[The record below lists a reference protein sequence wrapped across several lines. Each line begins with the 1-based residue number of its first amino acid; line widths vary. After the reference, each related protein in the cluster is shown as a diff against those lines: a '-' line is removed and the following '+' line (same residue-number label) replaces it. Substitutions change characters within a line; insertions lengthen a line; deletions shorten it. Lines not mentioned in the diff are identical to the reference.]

1 MRIWGAALGL
11 GLAASCIA
19 PARAQIPSINP
30 GVIQNDVDRQ
40 RRQLEQQSAPP
51 KLNGPAVIGGEREK
65 SQLLKPGGPK
75 FRLHKVEFDASKF
88 ITPAELD
95 EIAKKYVGKNV
106 DIASLLQLV
115 ADINALYTERGIVT
129 GIATLPEQDAKGGI
143 VRIKLTEGRLQKT
156 TIEGNKQTRPDYIL
170 QRVKEPEGEVLDVP
184 KLNRDV
190 IWFNRT
196 NDVQIKA
203 LLQPGTSFGLT
214 DLQFAVIEPPVDT
227 LQLFTDNQGA
237 ENTGRWE
244 GGAFYKRHGL
254 FGVDDRLTFY
264 GVRSDGNLNGNVA
277 YSIPVNPWGG
287 RAGVSYT
294 EGKIKIIQGPFV
306 ALDVTGRSSQAAVN
320 FSQPVWVTQ
329 NWLVLLNA
337 AETEGKTVS
346 RFATV
351 AVTQDHYDK
360 ATAGLSVTN
369 SGNTYSITVSP
380 AVNYIAWQDHVLG
393 NNRAFNTYTGS
404 MFATSAAGACKF
416 QHQRAGELAV
426 HTGKAAAGRP
436 DLLDRWSHHRARLS
450 LQLGVRR
457 QRLLFQRRAALQ
469 LVAMAP
475 GFRHLHLHRLGGGV
489 LDVSGNHR
497 TGLGRRRLLLDL
509 RLVHDVRGELRDA
522 AEDGRLDPA
531 PLRGLWPR
539 HFPAVVDVPE
549 AGKPRAGCG
558 RGRQEQV
565 VGRMGYA
572 LNAAV

>member
-1 MRIWGAALGL
+1 MRIWGAALGV
-11 GLAASCIA
+11 GLAACCIA
-19 PARAQIPSINP
+19 PSRAQVPSINP

-40 RRQLEQQSAPP
+40 RRQLERQSAPP
-51 KLNGPAVIGGEREK
+51 KLTGPAVIGGEREK

-75 FRLHKVEFDASKF
+75 FRLRKVEFDASKF
-88 ITPAELD
+88 ITPAKLD

-106 DIASLLQLV
+106 DIAALLQLV
-115 ADINALYTERGIVT
+115 ADINAIYTERGIVT
-129 GIATLPEQDAKGGI
+129 GIATLPDQDAKGG
-143 VRIKLTEGRLQKT
+143 VVKIKLTEGRLQKT
-156 TIEGNKQTRPDYIL
+156 TIEGNKQTRTDYIL

-264 GVRSDGNLNGNVA
+264 GVRADGNLNGNAA

-287 RAGVSYT
+287 RVGVSYT

-329 NWLVLLNA
+329 NWLILLNA

-351 AVTQDHYDK
+351 SVTDDHYDK

-380 AVNYIAWQDHVLG
+380 AVNYITWHDYVLG

-404 MFATSAAGACKF
+404 LIATSAAGPQNFSANVLASWQYTQEKLLPGDQIF
-416 QHQRAGELAV
+416 SIGGPTTVRGYPSNSASGDSGYYFNAELHYNWSSWLKGFDTYIFTDWGAVYSTFPGVTELASV
-426 HTGKAAAGRP
+426 GVGFSWTYASFMTFEANYATPLKMAVSTQNHYEAYGRVIFRPLLMFQKQESPAPVAAAAGKSR
-436 DLLDRWSHHRARLS
+436 S
-450 LQLGVRR
+450 
-457 QRLLFQRRAALQ
+457 
-469 LVAMAP
+469 
-475 GFRHLHLHRLGGGV
+475 
-489 LDVSGNHR
+489 
-497 TGLGRRRLLLDL
+497 
-509 RLVHDVRGELRDA
+509 
-522 AEDGRLDPA
+522 
-531 PLRGLWPR
+531 
-539 HFPAVVDVPE
+539 
-549 AGKPRAGCG
+549 
-558 RGRQEQV
+558 
-565 VGRMGYA
+565 
-572 LNAAV
+572 

>member
-1 MRIWGAALGL
+1 MRIWGAALGV

-19 PARAQIPSINP
+19 SARAQIPSINP

-75 FRLHKVEFDASKF
+75 FRLRKVEFDGSKF

-95 EIAKKYVGKNV
+95 EIAKKYVGKSV

-115 ADINALYTERGIVT
+115 ADINAIYTERGIVT

-143 VRIKLTEGRLQKT
+143 VRVKLTEGRLQKT
-156 TIEGNKQTRPDYIL
+156 TIEGNKQTRTEYIL

-404 MFATSAAGACKF
+404 LIATSAAGPANFSTNVLASWQYTQEKLLPGDQIFSIGGPTTVRGYPSNSASGDSGYYFNAELHYNWSQWLRGFDTYIFTDWGAVYSTFPGITELGSVGVGFSWTYASFMTFEANYATPLKMAVSTQNHYEAYGRVIFRPLLMF
-416 QHQRAGELAV
+416 QKQETPAPVAAV
-426 HTGKAAAGRP
+426 AGRS
-436 DLLDRWSHHRARLS
+436 RS
-450 LQLGVRR
+450 
-457 QRLLFQRRAALQ
+457 
-469 LVAMAP
+469 
-475 GFRHLHLHRLGGGV
+475 
-489 LDVSGNHR
+489 
-497 TGLGRRRLLLDL
+497 
-509 RLVHDVRGELRDA
+509 
-522 AEDGRLDPA
+522 
-531 PLRGLWPR
+531 
-539 HFPAVVDVPE
+539 
-549 AGKPRAGCG
+549 
-558 RGRQEQV
+558 
-565 VGRMGYA
+565 
-572 LNAAV
+572 

>member
-1 MRIWGAALGL
+1 MRIWGAALGV
-11 GLAASCIA
+11 GLVACCIA
-19 PARAQIPSINP
+19 SVCAQSINP
-30 GVIQNDVDRQ
+30 GVIQNDIDRQ
-40 RRQLEQQSAPP
+40 RRQFEQQSAPP
-51 KLNGPAVIGGEREK
+51 KLSGPAVIGGEREK

-75 FRLHKVEFDASKF
+75 FRLRKVEFDQSKF

-106 DIASLLQLV
+106 DIAALLQLV
-115 ADINALYTERGIVT
+115 ADINAIYTARGIVT
-129 GIATLPEQDAKGGI
+129 GIATLPDQDAKGGV

-156 TIEGNKQTRPDYIL
+156 TIEGNKQTRTDYIL

-214 DLQFAVIEPPVDT
+214 DLQFAVIEPPIDT
-227 LQLFTDNQGA
+227 LQLFTDNQGV

-264 GVRSDGNLNGNVA
+264 GVRSDGNLNGNAA

-287 RAGVSYT
+287 RVGVSYT

-306 ALDVTGRSSQAAVN
+306 ALDVTGRSSQAAIN
-320 FSQPVWVTQ
+320 FSQPIWVTQ

-351 AVTQDHYDK
+351 SVTDDHYDK
-360 ATAGLSVTN
+360 ATAGVSVTN

-380 AVNYIAWQDHVLG
+380 AVNYIEWQDHVLG
-393 NNRAFNTYTGS
+393 NNRTFNTYTGS
-404 MFATSAAGACKF
+404 LIATSAAGPANFSANVLASWQYTQEKLLPGDQIFTIGGPTTVRGYPSNSASGDSGYYFNAELHYNWSSWLRGFDTYIFTDWGAVYSTFPGVTELGSVGVGFSWTYASFMTFEANYATPLKMAVSTQNHYEAYGRVIFRPLLMF
-416 QHQRAGELAV
+416 QKPESPAPVAAV
-426 HTGKAAAGRP
+426 AGR
-436 DLLDRWSHHRARLS
+436 SKS
-450 LQLGVRR
+450 
-457 QRLLFQRRAALQ
+457 
-469 LVAMAP
+469 
-475 GFRHLHLHRLGGGV
+475 
-489 LDVSGNHR
+489 
-497 TGLGRRRLLLDL
+497 
-509 RLVHDVRGELRDA
+509 
-522 AEDGRLDPA
+522 
-531 PLRGLWPR
+531 
-539 HFPAVVDVPE
+539 
-549 AGKPRAGCG
+549 
-558 RGRQEQV
+558 
-565 VGRMGYA
+565 
-572 LNAAV
+572 

>member
-1 MRIWGAALGL
+1 MRIRGAALAV

-19 PARAQIPSINP
+19 SARAQSINP

-40 RRQLEQQSAPP
+40 RRQIEQQSAPP
-51 KLNGPAVIGGEREK
+51 KLTGPAVIGGEREK

-75 FRLHKVEFDASKF
+75 FRLRKVTFDESKF

-95 EIAKKYVGKNV
+95 EIAKKYVGKDV

-115 ADINALYTERGIVT
+115 ADINAVYAARGIVT

-143 VRIKLTEGRLQKT
+143 VRVKLTEGRLQKT
-156 TIEGNKQTRPDYIL
+156 TVEGNKQTRADYIL
-170 QRVKEPEGEVLDVP
+170 DRVKEPEGEVLDVP

-329 NWLVLLNA
+329 DWLVLLNA
-337 AETEGKTVS
+337 ALTEGKTVS

-351 AVTQDHYDK
+351 AVTDDHYDK
-360 ATAGLSVTN
+360 TTAGVSVTK

-380 AVNYIAWQDHVLG
+380 AVNYIAWHDYVLG

-404 MFATSAAGACKF
+404 LIATSAAGPQNFSANVLASWQYTQEKLLPGDQIFSIGGPTTVRGYPSNAASGDSGYYFNAELHYNWSQWLRGFDTYIFTDWGAVYSTFPGVTEMASVGVGFSWTYASFMTFEANYATPLKMAVSTQNHYEAYGRVIFRPLLMF
-416 QHQRAGELAV
+416 QKPEPPVAAV
-426 HTGKAAAGRP
+426 AGR
-436 DLLDRWSHHRARLS
+436 SKS
-450 LQLGVRR
+450 
-457 QRLLFQRRAALQ
+457 
-469 LVAMAP
+469 
-475 GFRHLHLHRLGGGV
+475 
-489 LDVSGNHR
+489 
-497 TGLGRRRLLLDL
+497 
-509 RLVHDVRGELRDA
+509 
-522 AEDGRLDPA
+522 
-531 PLRGLWPR
+531 
-539 HFPAVVDVPE
+539 
-549 AGKPRAGCG
+549 
-558 RGRQEQV
+558 
-565 VGRMGYA
+565 
-572 LNAAV
+572 

>member
-1 MRIWGAALGL
+1 MRIWGAALGV
-11 GLAASCIA
+11 GLAACCMAS
-19 PARAQIPSINP
+19 ARAQSINP
-30 GVIQNDVDRQ
+30 GVIQNDIDRQ

-51 KLNGPAVIGGEREK
+51 KLTGPAVIGGEREK

-75 FRLHKVEFDASKF
+75 FRLRKVEFDSSKF

-106 DIASLLQLV
+106 DIAALLQLV
-115 ADINALYTERGIVT
+115 ADINAIYTERGIVT
-129 GIATLPEQDAKGGI
+129 GIATLPDQDAKGGV

-156 TIEGNKQTRPDYIL
+156 TIEGNKQTRADYIL
-170 QRVKEPEGEVLDVP
+170 QRVREPEGEVLDVP

-214 DLQFAVIEPPVDT
+214 DLQFAVIEPPIDT
-227 LQLFTDNQGA
+227 LQLFTDNQGV

-329 NWLVLLNA
+329 DWLVLLNA
-337 AETEGKTVS
+337 ALTEGKTVS

-351 AVTQDHYDK
+351 AVTDDHYDK
-360 ATAGLSVTN
+360 TTAGVSVTK

-380 AVNYIAWQDHVLG
+380 AVNYIAWHDYVLG

-404 MFATSAAGACKF
+404 LLATSAAGPANFSANVLASWQYTQEKLLPGDQIF
-416 QHQRAGELAV
+416 SIGGPTTVRGYPSNSASGDSGYYFNAELHYNWSQWLKGFDTYIFTDWGGVYSTFPGVTELASV
-426 HTGKAAAGRP
+426 GVGFSWTYASFMTFEANYATPLKMAVSTQNHYEAYGRVIFRPLLMFEKPQSPAPVAAVAGRS
-436 DLLDRWSHHRARLS
+436 RS
-450 LQLGVRR
+450 
-457 QRLLFQRRAALQ
+457 
-469 LVAMAP
+469 
-475 GFRHLHLHRLGGGV
+475 
-489 LDVSGNHR
+489 
-497 TGLGRRRLLLDL
+497 
-509 RLVHDVRGELRDA
+509 
-522 AEDGRLDPA
+522 
-531 PLRGLWPR
+531 
-539 HFPAVVDVPE
+539 
-549 AGKPRAGCG
+549 
-558 RGRQEQV
+558 
-565 VGRMGYA
+565 
-572 LNAAV
+572 

>member
-1 MRIWGAALGL
+1 MRIWGAALGV
-11 GLAASCIA
+11 GLAACCMAS
-19 PARAQIPSINP
+19 ARAQSINP
-30 GVIQNDVDRQ
+30 GVIQNDIDRQ

-51 KLNGPAVIGGEREK
+51 KLTGPAVIGGEREK

-75 FRLHKVEFDASKF
+75 FRLRKVEFDSSKF

-106 DIASLLQLV
+106 DIAALLQLV
-115 ADINALYTERGIVT
+115 ADINAIYTERGIVT
-129 GIATLPEQDAKGGI
+129 GIATLPDQDAKDGV

-156 TIEGNKQTRPDYIL
+156 TIEGNKQTRTDYIL
-170 QRVKEPEGEVLDVP
+170 QRVREPEGEVLDVP

-214 DLQFAVIEPPVDT
+214 DLQFAVIEPPIDT
-227 LQLFTDNQGA
+227 LQLFTDNQGV

-329 NWLVLLNA
+329 DWLVLLNA
-337 AETEGKTVS
+337 ALTEGKTVS

-351 AVTQDHYDK
+351 AVTDDHYDK
-360 ATAGLSVTN
+360 TTAGVSVTK

-380 AVNYIAWQDHVLG
+380 AVNYIAWHDYVLG

-404 MFATSAAGACKF
+404 LLATSAAGPANFSANVLASWQYTQEKLLPGDQIF
-416 QHQRAGELAV
+416 SIGGPTTVRGYPSNSASGDSGYYFNAELHYNWSQWLKGFDTYIFTDWGGVYSTFPGVTELASV
-426 HTGKAAAGRP
+426 GIGFSWTYASFMTFEANYATPLKMAVSTQNHYEAYGRVIFRPLLMFEKPQSPAPVAAVAGRS
-436 DLLDRWSHHRARLS
+436 RS
-450 LQLGVRR
+450 
-457 QRLLFQRRAALQ
+457 
-469 LVAMAP
+469 
-475 GFRHLHLHRLGGGV
+475 
-489 LDVSGNHR
+489 
-497 TGLGRRRLLLDL
+497 
-509 RLVHDVRGELRDA
+509 
-522 AEDGRLDPA
+522 
-531 PLRGLWPR
+531 
-539 HFPAVVDVPE
+539 
-549 AGKPRAGCG
+549 
-558 RGRQEQV
+558 
-565 VGRMGYA
+565 
-572 LNAAV
+572 

>member
-1 MRIWGAALGL
+1 MRIWGAALGV
-11 GLAASCIA
+11 GLAASWIA

-75 FRLHKVEFDASKF
+75 FRLRKVEFDASKF

-143 VRIKLTEGRLQKT
+143 VRVKLTEGRLQKT
-156 TIEGNKQTRPDYIL
+156 TIEGNKQTRTEYIL

-404 MFATSAAGACKF
+404 LIATSAAGPANFSTNVLASWQYTQEKLLPGDQIFSIGGPTTVRGYPSNSASGDSGYYFNAELHYNWSQWLRGFDTYIFTDWGAVYSTFPGITELGSVGVGFSWTYASFMTFEANYATPLKMAVSTQNHYEAYGRVIFRPLLMF
-416 QHQRAGELAV
+416 QKQETPAPVAAV
-426 HTGKAAAGRP
+426 AGRS
-436 DLLDRWSHHRARLS
+436 RS
-450 LQLGVRR
+450 
-457 QRLLFQRRAALQ
+457 
-469 LVAMAP
+469 
-475 GFRHLHLHRLGGGV
+475 
-489 LDVSGNHR
+489 
-497 TGLGRRRLLLDL
+497 
-509 RLVHDVRGELRDA
+509 
-522 AEDGRLDPA
+522 
-531 PLRGLWPR
+531 
-539 HFPAVVDVPE
+539 
-549 AGKPRAGCG
+549 
-558 RGRQEQV
+558 
-565 VGRMGYA
+565 
-572 LNAAV
+572 

>member
-1 MRIWGAALGL
+1 MRILGAALGL

-129 GIATLPEQDAKGGI
+129 GIATLPEQDANGGI

-264 GVRSDGNLNGNVA
+264 GVRSEGNLNGNVA

-404 MFATSAAGACKF
+404 MFATSAAGPANFSTNVLASWQYTQEKLLPGDQIFSIGGPTTVRGYPSNSASGDSGYYFNAELHYNWSQWLRGFDTYIFTDWGAVYSTFPGITELGSVGVGFSWTYASFMTFEANYATPLKMAVSTQHHYEAYGRVVLRPLLMF
-416 QHQRAGELAV
+416 QKQESPAPVAAV
-426 HTGKAAAGRP
+426 AGR
-436 DLLDRWSHHRARLS
+436 SKS
-450 LQLGVRR
+450 
-457 QRLLFQRRAALQ
+457 
-469 LVAMAP
+469 
-475 GFRHLHLHRLGGGV
+475 
-489 LDVSGNHR
+489 
-497 TGLGRRRLLLDL
+497 
-509 RLVHDVRGELRDA
+509 
-522 AEDGRLDPA
+522 
-531 PLRGLWPR
+531 
-539 HFPAVVDVPE
+539 
-549 AGKPRAGCG
+549 
-558 RGRQEQV
+558 
-565 VGRMGYA
+565 
-572 LNAAV
+572 

>member
-1 MRIWGAALGL
+1 MRVLRAALVI
-11 GLAASCIA
+11 GLAGSCIA
-19 PARAQIPSINP
+19 SARAQSINP

-51 KLNGPAVIGGEREK
+51 KLTGPAVIGGEREK
-65 SQLLKPGGPK
+65 PQLLKPGGPK
-75 FRLHKVEFDASKF
+75 FRLRKVTFDVSRF

-95 EIAKKYVGKNV
+95 EIARKYVGKDV
-106 DIASLLQLV
+106 DIAALLQLV
-115 ADINALYTERGIVT
+115 ADINAVYAARGIVT

-143 VRIKLTEGRLQKT
+143 VRVKLTEGRLQKT
-156 TIEGNKQTRPDYIL
+156 TVEGNKQTRTDYIL

-264 GVRSDGNLNGNVA
+264 GVRSDGNLNGNAA

-287 RAGVSYT
+287 RAGLSYT
-294 EGKIKIIQGPFV
+294 EGKIKIVQGPFV

-329 NWLVLLNA
+329 DWLVLLNA
-337 AETEGKTVS
+337 ALTEGKTVS

-351 AVTQDHYDK
+351 AVTDDHYDK
-360 ATAGLSVTN
+360 STAGLSVTK

-380 AVNYIAWQDHVLG
+380 AVNYVAWHDYVLG
-393 NNRAFNTYTGS
+393 NNRAFSTYTGS
-404 MFATSAAGACKF
+404 LIATSAAGPANF
-416 QHQRAGELAV
+416 SANVLASWQY
-426 HTGKAAAGRP
+426 TQEK
-436 DLLDRWSHHRARLS
+436 LL
-450 LQLGVRR
+450 
-457 QRLLFQRRAALQ
+457 
-469 LVAMAP
+469 P
-475 GFRHLHLHRLGGGV
+475 GDQIFSIGGP
-489 LDVSGNHR
+489 
-497 TGLGRRRLLLDL
+497 TT
-509 RLVHDVRGELRDA
+509 VRGYPSNAASGDSGYYFNAELHYNWSQW
-522 AEDGRLDPA
+522 
-531 PLRGLWPR
+531 LRGFDTYIFTDYGAVYSTFPGVTEMASVGVGFSWTYAQFMTFEANYATPLKMAVSTQNHYEAYGRVIFRPLLM
-539 HFPAVVDVPE
+539 FQKQESAAPAV
-549 AGKPRAGCG
+549 
-558 RGRQEQV
+558 
-565 VGRMGYA
+565 
-572 LNAAV
+572 AARKS

>member
-1 MRIWGAALGL
+1 MRILGASLGI
-11 GLAASCIA
+11 GLAACCIA
-19 PARAQIPSINP
+19 SARAQSINP

-51 KLNGPAVIGGEREK
+51 KLTGPAVIGGEREK

-75 FRLHKVEFDASKF
+75 FRLRKVTFDESKF

-115 ADINALYTERGIVT
+115 ADINAVYAARGIVT
-129 GIATLPEQDAKGGI
+129 GIATLPEQDAKGGV
-143 VRIKLTEGRLQKT
+143 VRVKLTEGRLQKT
-156 TIEGNKQTRPDYIL
+156 TVEGNKQTRTDYIL
-170 QRVKEPEGEVLDVP
+170 DRVKEPEGEVLDVP

-227 LQLFTDNQGA
+227 LQLFTDNQGS

-294 EGKIKIIQGPFV
+294 EGKIKIVQGPFV

-329 NWLVLLNA
+329 DWLVLLNA
-337 AETEGKTVS
+337 ALTEGKTVS

-351 AVTQDHYDK
+351 AVTDDHYDK
-360 ATAGLSVTN
+360 TTAGISVTK

-380 AVNYIAWQDHVLG
+380 AVNYVAWHDYVLG

-404 MFATSAAGACKF
+404 LIATSAAGPQNFSANV
-416 QHQRAGELAV
+416 LASWQY
-426 HTGKAAAGRP
+426 TQEK
-436 DLLDRWSHHRARLS
+436 LL
-450 LQLGVRR
+450 
-457 QRLLFQRRAALQ
+457 
-469 LVAMAP
+469 P
-475 GFRHLHLHRLGGGV
+475 GDQIFSIGGP
-489 LDVSGNHR
+489 
-497 TGLGRRRLLLDL
+497 TT
-509 RLVHDVRGELRDA
+509 VRGYPSNAASGDSGYYLNAELHYNWSQWLRGFDTYIFTDWGA
-522 AEDGRLDPA
+522 VYSTFPGVTEMASVGVGFSWTYASFMTFEANYATPLKMAVSTQNHYEAYGRVIFRPLLMFQKQESPA
-531 PLRGLWPR
+531 PL
-539 HFPAVVDVPE
+539 
-549 AGKPRAGCG
+549 
-558 RGRQEQV
+558 
-565 VGRMGYA
+565 
-572 LNAAV
+572 AAVAGRSRS

>member
-1 MRIWGAALGL
+1 MRIWGAALGI
-11 GLAASCIA
+11 GLAASWIA
-19 PARAQIPSINP
+19 PARAQVPSINP

-75 FRLHKVEFDASKF
+75 FRLRKVEFDASKF

-115 ADINALYTERGIVT
+115 ADINAIYTERGIVT

-143 VRIKLTEGRLQKT
+143 VRVKLTEGRLQKT
-156 TIEGNKQTRPDYIL
+156 TIEGNKQTRTEYIF

-380 AVNYIAWQDHVLG
+380 AVNYITWQDHVLG
-393 NNRAFNTYTGS
+393 NNRTFNTYTGS
-404 MFATSAAGACKF
+404 MFATSAAGPANFSTNVLASWQYTQEKLLPGDQIFSIGGPTTVRGYPSNSASGDSGYYFNAELHYNWSQWLRGFDTYIFTDWGAVYSTFPGITELGSVGIGFSWTYASFMTFEANYATPLKMAVSTQNHYEAYGRVIFRPLLMF
-416 QHQRAGELAV
+416 QKQESPAPVAAV
-426 HTGKAAAGRP
+426 AGR
-436 DLLDRWSHHRARLS
+436 SKS
-450 LQLGVRR
+450 
-457 QRLLFQRRAALQ
+457 
-469 LVAMAP
+469 
-475 GFRHLHLHRLGGGV
+475 
-489 LDVSGNHR
+489 
-497 TGLGRRRLLLDL
+497 
-509 RLVHDVRGELRDA
+509 
-522 AEDGRLDPA
+522 
-531 PLRGLWPR
+531 
-539 HFPAVVDVPE
+539 
-549 AGKPRAGCG
+549 
-558 RGRQEQV
+558 
-565 VGRMGYA
+565 
-572 LNAAV
+572 

>member
-1 MRIWGAALGL
+1 MGI
-11 GLAASCIA
+11 GLAACCIVC
-19 PARAQIPSINP
+19 ARAQSINP

-51 KLNGPAVIGGEREK
+51 KLTGPAVIGGEREK

-75 FRLHKVEFDASKF
+75 FRLRKITFDESKF

-115 ADINALYTERGIVT
+115 ADINAVYAARGIVT
-129 GIATLPEQDAKGGI
+129 GIATLPEQDAKGGV
-143 VRIKLTEGRLQKT
+143 VRVKLTEGRLQKT
-156 TIEGNKQTRPDYIL
+156 TVEGNKQTRTDYIL
-170 QRVKEPEGEVLDVP
+170 DRVKEPEGEVLDVP

-227 LQLFTDNQGA
+227 LQLFTDNQGS

-294 EGKIKIIQGPFV
+294 EGKIKIVQGPFV

-329 NWLVLLNA
+329 DWLVLLNA
-337 AETEGKTVS
+337 ALTEGKTVS

-351 AVTQDHYDK
+351 AVTDDHYDK
-360 ATAGLSVTN
+360 TTAGISVTK

-380 AVNYIAWQDHVLG
+380 AVNYVAWHDYVLG

-404 MFATSAAGACKF
+404 LIATSAAGPQNFSANVLASWQYTQEKLLPGDQIFSIGGPTTVRGYPSNAASGDSGYYLNAELHYNWSQWLRGFDTYIFTDWGAVYSTFPGVTEMASVGVGFSWTYASFMTFEANYATPLKMAVSTQNHYEAYGRVIFRPLLMF
-416 QHQRAGELAV
+416 QKQESPAPVAAV
-426 HTGKAAAGRP
+426 AGRS
-436 DLLDRWSHHRARLS
+436 RS
-450 LQLGVRR
+450 
-457 QRLLFQRRAALQ
+457 
-469 LVAMAP
+469 
-475 GFRHLHLHRLGGGV
+475 
-489 LDVSGNHR
+489 
-497 TGLGRRRLLLDL
+497 
-509 RLVHDVRGELRDA
+509 
-522 AEDGRLDPA
+522 
-531 PLRGLWPR
+531 
-539 HFPAVVDVPE
+539 
-549 AGKPRAGCG
+549 
-558 RGRQEQV
+558 
-565 VGRMGYA
+565 
-572 LNAAV
+572 

>member
-1 MRIWGAALGL
+1 MRIWGAALGV
-11 GLAASCIA
+11 GLAACCIA
-19 PARAQIPSINP
+19 PSRAQVPSINP

-40 RRQLEQQSAPP
+40 RRQLERQSAPP
-51 KLNGPAVIGGEREK
+51 KLTGPAVIGGEREK

-75 FRLHKVEFDASKF
+75 FRLRKVEFDASKF

-106 DIASLLQLV
+106 DIAALLQLV
-115 ADINALYTERGIVT
+115 ADINAIYTERGIVT
-129 GIATLPEQDAKGGI
+129 GIATLPDQDAKGG
-143 VRIKLTEGRLQKT
+143 VVKIKLTEGRLQKT
-156 TIEGNKQTRPDYIL
+156 TIEGNKQTRTDYIL

-264 GVRSDGNLNGNVA
+264 GVRADGNLNGNAA

-287 RAGVSYT
+287 RVGVSYT

-329 NWLVLLNA
+329 NWLILLNA

-351 AVTQDHYDK
+351 SVTDDHYDK

-380 AVNYIAWQDHVLG
+380 AVNYITWHDYVLG

-404 MFATSAAGACKF
+404 LIATSAAGPQNFSANVLASWQYTQEKLLPGDQIF
-416 QHQRAGELAV
+416 SIGGPTTVRGYPSNSASGDSGYYFNAELHYNWSSWLKGFDTYIFTDWGAVYSTFPGVTELASV
-426 HTGKAAAGRP
+426 GVGFSWTYASFMTFEANYATPLKMAVSTQNHYEAYGRVIFRPLLMFQKPESPAPVAAAAGKSR
-436 DLLDRWSHHRARLS
+436 S
-450 LQLGVRR
+450 
-457 QRLLFQRRAALQ
+457 
-469 LVAMAP
+469 
-475 GFRHLHLHRLGGGV
+475 
-489 LDVSGNHR
+489 
-497 TGLGRRRLLLDL
+497 
-509 RLVHDVRGELRDA
+509 
-522 AEDGRLDPA
+522 
-531 PLRGLWPR
+531 
-539 HFPAVVDVPE
+539 
-549 AGKPRAGCG
+549 
-558 RGRQEQV
+558 
-565 VGRMGYA
+565 
-572 LNAAV
+572 

>member
-1 MRIWGAALGL
+1 MRIWGAALGV
-11 GLAASCIA
+11 GLAACCIA
-19 PARAQIPSINP
+19 PSRAQVPSINP

-40 RRQLEQQSAPP
+40 RRQLERQSAPP
-51 KLNGPAVIGGEREK
+51 KLTGPAVIGGEREK

-75 FRLHKVEFDASKF
+75 FRLRKVEFDASKF

-106 DIASLLQLV
+106 DIAALLQLV
-115 ADINALYTERGIVT
+115 ADINAIYTERGIVT
-129 GIATLPEQDAKGGI
+129 GIATLPDQDAKGG
-143 VRIKLTEGRLQKT
+143 VVKIKLTEGRLQKT
-156 TIEGNKQTRPDYIL
+156 TIEGNKQTRTDYIL

-264 GVRSDGNLNGNVA
+264 GVRADGNLNGNAA

-287 RAGVSYT
+287 RVGVSYT

-320 FSQPVWVTQ
+320 LSQPVWVTQ
-329 NWLVLLNA
+329 NWLILLNA

-351 AVTQDHYDK
+351 SVTDDHYDK

-380 AVNYIAWQDHVLG
+380 AANYITWHDYVLG

-404 MFATSAAGACKF
+404 LIATSAAGPQNFSANVLASWQYTQEKLLPGDQIF
-416 QHQRAGELAV
+416 SIGGPTTVRGYPSNSASGDSGYYFNAELHYNWSSWLKGFDTYIFTDWGAVYSTFPGVTELASV
-426 HTGKAAAGRP
+426 GVGFSWTYASFMTFEANYATPLKMAVSTQNHYEAYGRVIFRPLLMFQKQESPAPVAAAAGKSR
-436 DLLDRWSHHRARLS
+436 S
-450 LQLGVRR
+450 
-457 QRLLFQRRAALQ
+457 
-469 LVAMAP
+469 
-475 GFRHLHLHRLGGGV
+475 
-489 LDVSGNHR
+489 
-497 TGLGRRRLLLDL
+497 
-509 RLVHDVRGELRDA
+509 
-522 AEDGRLDPA
+522 
-531 PLRGLWPR
+531 
-539 HFPAVVDVPE
+539 
-549 AGKPRAGCG
+549 
-558 RGRQEQV
+558 
-565 VGRMGYA
+565 
-572 LNAAV
+572 

>member
-1 MRIWGAALGL
+1 MRILGASLGI
-11 GLAASCIA
+11 GLAACCIA
-19 PARAQIPSINP
+19 SARAQSINP

-51 KLNGPAVIGGEREK
+51 KLTGPAVIGGEREK

-75 FRLHKVEFDASKF
+75 FRLRKVTFDESKF

-95 EIAKKYVGKNV
+95 EIAKKYVGKDV

-115 ADINALYTERGIVT
+115 ADINAIYAARGIVT
-129 GIATLPEQDAKGGI
+129 GIATLPEQDAKGGV
-143 VRIKLTEGRLQKT
+143 VRVKLTEGRLQKT
-156 TIEGNKQTRPDYIL
+156 TVEGNKQTRTDYIL
-170 QRVKEPEGEVLDVP
+170 DRVKEPEGEVLDVP

-227 LQLFTDNQGA
+227 LQLFTDNQGS

-294 EGKIKIIQGPFV
+294 EGKIKIVQGPFV

-329 NWLVLLNA
+329 DWLVLLNA
-337 AETEGKTVS
+337 ALTEGKTVS

-351 AVTQDHYDK
+351 AVTDDHYDK
-360 ATAGLSVTN
+360 TTAGISVTK

-380 AVNYIAWQDHVLG
+380 AVNYIAWHDYVLG

-404 MFATSAAGACKF
+404 LIATSAAGPQNFSANVLASWQYTQEKLLPGDQIFSIGGPTTVRGYPSNAASGDSGYYLNAELHYNWSQWLRGFDTYVFTDWGAVYSTFPGVTEMASVGVGFSWTYASFMTFEANYATPLKMAVSTQNHYEAYGRVIFRPLLMF
-416 QHQRAGELAV
+416 QKPEPPAPV
-426 HTGKAAAGRP
+426 AAMAGRS
-436 DLLDRWSHHRARLS
+436 RS
-450 LQLGVRR
+450 
-457 QRLLFQRRAALQ
+457 
-469 LVAMAP
+469 
-475 GFRHLHLHRLGGGV
+475 
-489 LDVSGNHR
+489 
-497 TGLGRRRLLLDL
+497 
-509 RLVHDVRGELRDA
+509 
-522 AEDGRLDPA
+522 
-531 PLRGLWPR
+531 
-539 HFPAVVDVPE
+539 
-549 AGKPRAGCG
+549 
-558 RGRQEQV
+558 
-565 VGRMGYA
+565 
-572 LNAAV
+572 

>member
-1 MRIWGAALGL
+1 MRILGASLAI
-11 GLAASCIA
+11 GLAACCIA
-19 PARAQIPSINP
+19 SARAQSINP

-51 KLNGPAVIGGEREK
+51 KLTGPAVIGGEREK

-75 FRLHKVEFDASKF
+75 FRLRKVTFDESKF

-95 EIAKKYVGKNV
+95 EIAKRYVGKDV

-115 ADINALYTERGIVT
+115 ADINAVYAARGIVT
-129 GIATLPEQDAKGGI
+129 GIATLPEQDAKGGV
-143 VRIKLTEGRLQKT
+143 VRVKLTEGRLQKT
-156 TIEGNKQTRPDYIL
+156 TVEGNKQTRTDYIL
-170 QRVKEPEGEVLDVP
+170 DRVKEPEGEVLDVP

-227 LQLFTDNQGA
+227 LQLFTDNQGS

-294 EGKIKIIQGPFV
+294 EGKIKIVQGPFV

-329 NWLVLLNA
+329 DWLVLLNA
-337 AETEGKTVS
+337 ALTEGKTVS

-351 AVTQDHYDK
+351 AVTDDHYDK
-360 ATAGLSVTN
+360 TTAGISVTK

-380 AVNYIAWQDHVLG
+380 AVNYIAWHDYVLG

-404 MFATSAAGACKF
+404 LIATSAAGPQNFSANVLASWQYTQESLLPGDQIFSIGGPTTVRGYPSNAASGDSGYYLNAELHYNWSQWLRGFDTYIFTDWGAVYSTFPGVTEMASVGVGFSWTYAQFMTFEANYATPLKMAVSTQNHYEAYGRVIFRPLLMF
-416 QHQRAGELAV
+416 QKPEPPAPVAAV
-426 HTGKAAAGRP
+426 AGRS
-436 DLLDRWSHHRARLS
+436 RS
-450 LQLGVRR
+450 
-457 QRLLFQRRAALQ
+457 
-469 LVAMAP
+469 
-475 GFRHLHLHRLGGGV
+475 
-489 LDVSGNHR
+489 
-497 TGLGRRRLLLDL
+497 
-509 RLVHDVRGELRDA
+509 
-522 AEDGRLDPA
+522 
-531 PLRGLWPR
+531 
-539 HFPAVVDVPE
+539 
-549 AGKPRAGCG
+549 
-558 RGRQEQV
+558 
-565 VGRMGYA
+565 
-572 LNAAV
+572 

>member
-1 MRIWGAALGL
+1 M
-11 GLAASCIA
+11 A
-19 PARAQIPSINP
+19 PARAQVPSINP

-75 FRLHKVEFDASKF
+75 FRLRKVEFDGSKF

-95 EIAKKYVGKNV
+95 EIAKKYVGQNV

-115 ADINALYTERGIVT
+115 ADINAIYTERGIVT
-129 GIATLPEQDAKGGI
+129 GIATLPDQDAKGGI
-143 VRIKLTEGRLQKT
+143 VRVKLTEGRLQKT
-156 TIEGNKQTRPDYIL
+156 TIEGNKQTRTDYIL

-203 LLQPGTSFGLT
+203 LLQPGTNFGLT
-214 DLQFAVIEPPVDT
+214 DLQFAVIEPPIDT

-277 YSIPVNPWGG
+277 YSVPVNPWGG
-287 RAGVSYT
+287 RVGVSYT
-294 EGKIKIIQGPFV
+294 EGKIKIVQGPFV
-306 ALDVTGRSSQAAVN
+306 ALDVTGRSSQAAIN
-320 FSQPVWVTQ
+320 FSQPIWVTQ

-380 AVNYIAWQDHVLG
+380 AVNYIEWQDHVLG
-393 NNRAFNTYTGS
+393 NNRTFNTYTGS
-404 MFATSAAGACKF
+404 LIATSAAGPANF
-416 QHQRAGELAV
+416 STNVLASWQY
-426 HTGKAAAGRP
+426 TQEK
-436 DLLDRWSHHRARLS
+436 LL
-450 LQLGVRR
+450 
-457 QRLLFQRRAALQ
+457 
-469 LVAMAP
+469 P
-475 GFRHLHLHRLGGGV
+475 GDQIFSIGGP
-489 LDVSGNHR
+489 
-497 TGLGRRRLLLDL
+497 TT
-509 RLVHDVRGELRDA
+509 VRGYPSNSASGDSGYYFNAELHYNWSSWLRGFDTYIFTDWGA
-522 AEDGRLDPA
+522 VYSTFPGITELGSVGVGFSWTYASFLTFEANYATPLKMAVSTQNHYEAYGRVILRPLLMFQKQESPA
-531 PLRGLWPR
+531 PV
-539 HFPAVVDVPE
+539 AAI
-549 AGKPRAGCG
+549 AGKSKS
-558 RGRQEQV
+558 
-565 VGRMGYA
+565 
-572 LNAAV
+572 

>member
-1 MRIWGAALGL
+1 MRILRGALAV

-19 PARAQIPSINP
+19 FARAQSINP

-51 KLNGPAVIGGEREK
+51 KLGGPAVIGGEREK
-65 SQLLKPGGPK
+65 SRLLKPGGPK
-75 FRLHKVEFDASKF
+75 FRLRKVTFDESKF

-95 EIAKKYVGKNV
+95 EIARKYVGKDV
-106 DIASLLQLV
+106 DIAALLQLV
-115 ADINALYTERGIVT
+115 ADVNAVYAARGIVT
-129 GIATLPEQDAKGGI
+129 GIATLPDQDAKGGVVKI
-143 VRIKLTEGRLQKT
+143 NLTEGRLQKT
-156 TIEGNKQTRPDYIL
+156 TVEGNKQTRADYIL
-170 QRVKEPEGEVLDVP
+170 QRVQEPAGEVLDVP

-190 IWFNRT
+190 TWFNRT

-320 FSQPVWVTQ
+320 FSQPVWATQ
-329 NWLVLLNA
+329 DWLVLLNA
-337 AETEGKTVS
+337 ALTEGKTVS

-351 AVTQDHYDK
+351 AVTDDHYDK
-360 ATAGLSVTN
+360 TTAGVSVTK

-380 AVNYIAWQDHVLG
+380 AVNYVAWHDYVLG

-404 MFATSAAGACKF
+404 LIGTSAAGPQNFSANLLASWQYTQEKLLPGDQIFSIGGPTTVRGYPSNAASGDSGYYVNAELHYNWSQWLRGFDTYVFTDWGAVYSTFPGVTEMASVGVGFSWTYAQFMTFEANYATPLKMAVSTQNHYEAYGRVIFRPLLMF
-416 QHQRAGELAV
+416 QKQESAAPTVAV
-426 HTGKAAAGRP
+426 AGR
-436 DLLDRWSHHRARLS
+436 SKS
-450 LQLGVRR
+450 
-457 QRLLFQRRAALQ
+457 
-469 LVAMAP
+469 
-475 GFRHLHLHRLGGGV
+475 
-489 LDVSGNHR
+489 
-497 TGLGRRRLLLDL
+497 
-509 RLVHDVRGELRDA
+509 
-522 AEDGRLDPA
+522 
-531 PLRGLWPR
+531 
-539 HFPAVVDVPE
+539 
-549 AGKPRAGCG
+549 
-558 RGRQEQV
+558 
-565 VGRMGYA
+565 
-572 LNAAV
+572 

>member
-1 MRIWGAALGL
+1 MRIWEAALGL

-65 SQLLKPGGPK
+65 SQLLKQGGPK
-75 FRLHKVEFDASKF
+75 FRLRKVEFDASKF
-88 ITPAELD
+88 ITSAELD

-115 ADINALYTERGIVT
+115 ADINAIYTERGIVT

-143 VRIKLTEGRLQKT
+143 VRVKLTEGRLQKT
-156 TIEGNKQTRPDYIL
+156 TIEGNKQTRTEYIL

-380 AVNYIAWQDHVLG
+380 AVNYITWQDHVLG
-393 NNRAFNTYTGS
+393 NNRTFNTYTGS
-404 MFATSAAGACKF
+404 MFATSAAGPANFSTNVLASWQYTQEKLLPGDQIFSIGGPTTVRGYPSNSASGDSGYYFNAELHYNWSQWLRGFDTYIFTDWGAVYSTFPGITELGSVGIGFSWTYASFMTFEANYATPLKMAVSTQNHYEAYGRVIFRPLLMF
-416 QHQRAGELAV
+416 QKQESPAPVAAV
-426 HTGKAAAGRP
+426 AGR
-436 DLLDRWSHHRARLS
+436 SKS
-450 LQLGVRR
+450 
-457 QRLLFQRRAALQ
+457 
-469 LVAMAP
+469 
-475 GFRHLHLHRLGGGV
+475 
-489 LDVSGNHR
+489 
-497 TGLGRRRLLLDL
+497 
-509 RLVHDVRGELRDA
+509 
-522 AEDGRLDPA
+522 
-531 PLRGLWPR
+531 
-539 HFPAVVDVPE
+539 
-549 AGKPRAGCG
+549 
-558 RGRQEQV
+558 
-565 VGRMGYA
+565 
-572 LNAAV
+572 

>member
-1 MRIWGAALGL
+1 MRIWGAALGV
-11 GLAASCIA
+11 GLAASWIA

-75 FRLHKVEFDASKF
+75 FRLRKVEFDGSKF

-115 ADINALYTERGIVT
+115 ADINAIYTERGIVT

-143 VRIKLTEGRLQKT
+143 VRVKLTEGRLQKT
-156 TIEGNKQTRPDYIL
+156 TIEGNKQTRTDYIL

-214 DLQFAVIEPPVDT
+214 DLQFAVIEPPIDT

-264 GVRSDGNLNGNVA
+264 GVRSDGNLNGNAA
-277 YSIPVNPWGG
+277 YSVPVNPWGG
-287 RAGVSYT
+287 RVGVSYT

-380 AVNYIAWQDHVLG
+380 AVNYIEWQDHVLG

-404 MFATSAAGACKF
+404 LIATSAAGPANFSTNVLASWQYTQEKLLPGDQIFSIGGPTTVRGYPSNSASGDSGYYFNAELHYNWSSWLRGFDTYIFTDWGAVYSTFPGITELGSVGVGFSWTYASFLTFEANYATPLKMAVSTQNHYEAYGRVILRPLLMF
-416 QHQRAGELAV
+416 QKQESPAPV
-426 HTGKAAAGRP
+426 AAIAGR
-436 DLLDRWSHHRARLS
+436 SKS
-450 LQLGVRR
+450 
-457 QRLLFQRRAALQ
+457 
-469 LVAMAP
+469 
-475 GFRHLHLHRLGGGV
+475 
-489 LDVSGNHR
+489 
-497 TGLGRRRLLLDL
+497 
-509 RLVHDVRGELRDA
+509 
-522 AEDGRLDPA
+522 
-531 PLRGLWPR
+531 
-539 HFPAVVDVPE
+539 
-549 AGKPRAGCG
+549 
-558 RGRQEQV
+558 
-565 VGRMGYA
+565 
-572 LNAAV
+572 

>member
-1 MRIWGAALGL
+1 MRVLRAALVI
-11 GLAASCIA
+11 GLAGSCIA
-19 PARAQIPSINP
+19 SARAQSINP

-51 KLNGPAVIGGEREK
+51 KLTGPAVIGGEREK

-75 FRLHKVEFDASKF
+75 FRLRKVTFDESKF

-95 EIAKKYVGKNV
+95 EIAKKYVGKDV

-115 ADINALYTERGIVT
+115 ADINAVYAARGIVT
-129 GIATLPEQDAKGGI
+129 GIATLPEQDAKGGV

-156 TIEGNKQTRPDYIL
+156 TVEGNKQTRTDYIL

-264 GVRSDGNLNGNVA
+264 GVRSDGNLNGNIA

-294 EGKIKIIQGPFV
+294 EGKIKIVQGPFV

-329 NWLVLLNA
+329 DWLVLLNA
-337 AETEGKTVS
+337 ALTEGKTVS

-351 AVTQDHYDK
+351 AVTDDHYDK
-360 ATAGLSVTN
+360 TTAGLSVTK

-380 AVNYIAWQDHVLG
+380 AVNYVAWHDYVLG
-393 NNRAFNTYTGS
+393 NNRAFNTFTGS
-404 MFATSAAGACKF
+404 LIATSAAGPQNFSANVLASWQYTQEKLLPGDQIFSIGGPTTVRGYPSNAASGDSGYYFNAELHYNWSQWLRGFDTYIFTDWGAVYSTFPGVTEMASVGVGFSWTYAQFMTFEANYATPLKMAVSTQHHYEAYGRVVFRPLLMF
-416 QHQRAGELAV
+416 QKQDSV
-426 HTGKAAAGRP
+426 WPAAAV
-436 DLLDRWSHHRARLS
+436 ARKS
-450 LQLGVRR
+450 
-457 QRLLFQRRAALQ
+457 
-469 LVAMAP
+469 
-475 GFRHLHLHRLGGGV
+475 
-489 LDVSGNHR
+489 
-497 TGLGRRRLLLDL
+497 
-509 RLVHDVRGELRDA
+509 
-522 AEDGRLDPA
+522 
-531 PLRGLWPR
+531 
-539 HFPAVVDVPE
+539 
-549 AGKPRAGCG
+549 
-558 RGRQEQV
+558 
-565 VGRMGYA
+565 
-572 LNAAV
+572 

>member
-1 MRIWGAALGL
+1 MRIWGAALGI

-75 FRLHKVEFDASKF
+75 FRLRKVEFDASKF

-115 ADINALYTERGIVT
+115 ADINAIYTERGIVT

-143 VRIKLTEGRLQKT
+143 VRVKLTEGRLQKT
-156 TIEGNKQTRPDYIL
+156 TIEGNKQTRTEYIL

-190 IWFNRT
+190 VWFNRT

-380 AVNYIAWQDHVLG
+380 AVNYITWQDHVLG
-393 NNRAFNTYTGS
+393 NNRTFNTYTGS
-404 MFATSAAGACKF
+404 MFATSAAGPANFSTNVLASWQYTQEKLLPGDQIFSIGGPTTVRGYPSNSASGDSGYYFNAELHYNWSQWLRGFDTYIFTDWGAVYSTFPGITELGSVGVGFSWTYASFLTFEANYATPLKMAVSTQNHYEAYGRVIFRPLLMF
-416 QHQRAGELAV
+416 QKQESPAPVAAV
-426 HTGKAAAGRP
+426 AGRS
-436 DLLDRWSHHRARLS
+436 RS
-450 LQLGVRR
+450 
-457 QRLLFQRRAALQ
+457 
-469 LVAMAP
+469 
-475 GFRHLHLHRLGGGV
+475 
-489 LDVSGNHR
+489 
-497 TGLGRRRLLLDL
+497 
-509 RLVHDVRGELRDA
+509 
-522 AEDGRLDPA
+522 
-531 PLRGLWPR
+531 
-539 HFPAVVDVPE
+539 
-549 AGKPRAGCG
+549 
-558 RGRQEQV
+558 
-565 VGRMGYA
+565 
-572 LNAAV
+572 

>member
-1 MRIWGAALGL
+1 MRIWGAALGV
-11 GLAASCIA
+11 GLAACCIA
-19 PARAQIPSINP
+19 PSRAQVPSINP

-40 RRQLEQQSAPP
+40 RRQLERQSAPP
-51 KLNGPAVIGGEREK
+51 KLTGPAVIGGEREK

-75 FRLHKVEFDASKF
+75 FRLRKVEFDASKF

-106 DIASLLQLV
+106 DIAALLQLV
-115 ADINALYTERGIVT
+115 ADINAIYTERGIVT
-129 GIATLPEQDAKGGI
+129 GIATLPDQDAKGG
-143 VRIKLTEGRLQKT
+143 VVKIKLTEGRLQKT
-156 TIEGNKQTRPDYIL
+156 TIEGNKQTRTDYIL

-264 GVRSDGNLNGNVA
+264 GVRADGNLNGNAA

-287 RAGVSYT
+287 RVGVSYT

-329 NWLVLLNA
+329 NWLILLNA

-351 AVTQDHYDK
+351 SVTDDHYDK

-380 AVNYIAWQDHVLG
+380 AVNYITWHDYVLG

-404 MFATSAAGACKF
+404 LIATSAAGPQNFSANVLASWQYTQEKLLPGDQIF
-416 QHQRAGELAV
+416 SIGGPTTVRGYPSNSASGDSGYYFNAELHYNWSSWLKGFDTYIFTDWGAVYSTFPGITELASV
-426 HTGKAAAGRP
+426 GVGFSWTYASFMTFEANYATPLKMAVSTQNHYEAYGRVIFRPLLMFQKQESPAPVAAAAGKSR
-436 DLLDRWSHHRARLS
+436 S
-450 LQLGVRR
+450 
-457 QRLLFQRRAALQ
+457 
-469 LVAMAP
+469 
-475 GFRHLHLHRLGGGV
+475 
-489 LDVSGNHR
+489 
-497 TGLGRRRLLLDL
+497 
-509 RLVHDVRGELRDA
+509 
-522 AEDGRLDPA
+522 
-531 PLRGLWPR
+531 
-539 HFPAVVDVPE
+539 
-549 AGKPRAGCG
+549 
-558 RGRQEQV
+558 
-565 VGRMGYA
+565 
-572 LNAAV
+572 

>member
-1 MRIWGAALGL
+1 MRVLRAALVI
-11 GLAASCIA
+11 GLAGSCIA
-19 PARAQIPSINP
+19 SARAQSINP

-51 KLNGPAVIGGEREK
+51 KLTGPAVIGGEREK

-75 FRLHKVEFDASKF
+75 FRLRKVTFDESKF

-95 EIAKKYVGKNV
+95 EIAKKYVGKDV

-115 ADINALYTERGIVT
+115 ADINAVYAARGIVT
-129 GIATLPEQDAKGGI
+129 GIATLPEQDAKGGV

-156 TIEGNKQTRPDYIL
+156 TVEGNKQTRTDYIL

-237 ENTGRWE
+237 DNTGRWE

-294 EGKIKIIQGPFV
+294 EGKIKIVQGPFV

-329 NWLVLLNA
+329 DWLVLLNA
-337 AETEGKTVS
+337 ALTEGKTVS

-351 AVTQDHYDK
+351 AVTDDHYDK
-360 ATAGLSVTN
+360 TTAGISVTK

-380 AVNYIAWQDHVLG
+380 AVNYVAWHDYVLG
-393 NNRAFNTYTGS
+393 NNRAFNTFTGS
-404 MFATSAAGACKF
+404 LIATSAAGPQNFSANVLASWQYAQEKLLPGDQIFSIGGPTTVRGYPSNAASGDSGYYFNAELHYNWSQWLRGFDTYIFTDWGAVYSTFPGVTEMASVGVGFSWTYAQFMTFEANYATPLKMAVSTQHHYEAYGRVVFRPLLMF
-416 QHQRAGELAV
+416 QKQDSVAP
-426 HTGKAAAGRP
+426 AAAA
-436 DLLDRWSHHRARLS
+436 ARKS
-450 LQLGVRR
+450 
-457 QRLLFQRRAALQ
+457 
-469 LVAMAP
+469 
-475 GFRHLHLHRLGGGV
+475 
-489 LDVSGNHR
+489 
-497 TGLGRRRLLLDL
+497 
-509 RLVHDVRGELRDA
+509 
-522 AEDGRLDPA
+522 
-531 PLRGLWPR
+531 
-539 HFPAVVDVPE
+539 
-549 AGKPRAGCG
+549 
-558 RGRQEQV
+558 
-565 VGRMGYA
+565 
-572 LNAAV
+572 

>member
-1 MRIWGAALGL
+1 MRIWGAALGV
-11 GLAASCIA
+11 GLAACCIA
-19 PARAQIPSINP
+19 PSRAQVPSINP
-30 GVIQNDVDRQ
+30 GVIQNDIDRQ
-40 RRQLEQQSAPP
+40 RRQLERQSAPP
-51 KLNGPAVIGGEREK
+51 KLTGPAVIGGEREK

-75 FRLHKVEFDASKF
+75 FRLRKVEFDASKF

-106 DIASLLQLV
+106 DIAALLQLV
-115 ADINALYTERGIVT
+115 ADINAIYTERGIVT
-129 GIATLPEQDAKGGI
+129 GIATLPDQDAKGG
-143 VRIKLTEGRLQKT
+143 VVKIKLTEGRLQKT
-156 TIEGNKQTRPDYIL
+156 TIEGNKQTRTDYIL

-264 GVRSDGNLNGNVA
+264 GVRADGNLNGNAA

-287 RAGVSYT
+287 RVGVSYT

-329 NWLVLLNA
+329 NWLILLNA

-351 AVTQDHYDK
+351 SVTDDHYDK

-369 SGNTYSITVSP
+369 SGNTYSITVAP
-380 AVNYIAWQDHVLG
+380 AVNYITWHDYVLG

-404 MFATSAAGACKF
+404 LIATSAAGPQNFSANVLASWQYTQEKLLPGDQIF
-416 QHQRAGELAV
+416 SIGGPTTVRGYPSNSASGDSGYYFNAELHYNWSSWLKGFDTYIFTDWGAVYSTFPGITELASV
-426 HTGKAAAGRP
+426 GVGFSWTYASFMTFEANYATPLKMAVSTQNHYEAYGRVIFRPLLMFQKQESPAPVAAAAGKSR
-436 DLLDRWSHHRARLS
+436 S
-450 LQLGVRR
+450 
-457 QRLLFQRRAALQ
+457 
-469 LVAMAP
+469 
-475 GFRHLHLHRLGGGV
+475 
-489 LDVSGNHR
+489 
-497 TGLGRRRLLLDL
+497 
-509 RLVHDVRGELRDA
+509 
-522 AEDGRLDPA
+522 
-531 PLRGLWPR
+531 
-539 HFPAVVDVPE
+539 
-549 AGKPRAGCG
+549 
-558 RGRQEQV
+558 
-565 VGRMGYA
+565 
-572 LNAAV
+572 

>member
-1 MRIWGAALGL
+1 MRIWEAALGL

-75 FRLHKVEFDASKF
+75 FRLRKVEFDASKF
-88 ITPAELD
+88 ITSAELD

-115 ADINALYTERGIVT
+115 ADINAIYTERGIVT

-143 VRIKLTEGRLQKT
+143 VRVKLTEGRLQKT
-156 TIEGNKQTRPDYIL
+156 TIEGNKQTRTEYIL

-337 AETEGKTVS
+337 AETEGNTVS

-380 AVNYIAWQDHVLG
+380 AVNYITWQDHVLG

-404 MFATSAAGACKF
+404 LIATSAAGPANFSTNVLASWQYTQEKLLPGDQIFSIGGPTTVRGYPSNSASGDSGYYFNAELHYNWSRWLRGFDTYIFTDWGAVYSTFPGITELGSVGVGFSWTYASFMTFEANYATPLKMAVSTQNHYEAYGRVIFRPLLMF
-416 QHQRAGELAV
+416 QKQESPAPVAAV
-426 HTGKAAAGRP
+426 AGR
-436 DLLDRWSHHRARLS
+436 SKS
-450 LQLGVRR
+450 
-457 QRLLFQRRAALQ
+457 
-469 LVAMAP
+469 
-475 GFRHLHLHRLGGGV
+475 
-489 LDVSGNHR
+489 
-497 TGLGRRRLLLDL
+497 
-509 RLVHDVRGELRDA
+509 
-522 AEDGRLDPA
+522 
-531 PLRGLWPR
+531 
-539 HFPAVVDVPE
+539 
-549 AGKPRAGCG
+549 
-558 RGRQEQV
+558 
-565 VGRMGYA
+565 
-572 LNAAV
+572 

>member
-1 MRIWGAALGL
+1 MRIWGAALGV
-11 GLAASCIA
+11 GLAACCVA
-19 PARAQIPSINP
+19 PSRAQVPSINP

-51 KLNGPAVIGGEREK
+51 KLSGPAVIGGEREK

-75 FRLHKVEFDASKF
+75 FRLRKVEFDSSKF

-106 DIASLLQLV
+106 DIAALLQLV
-115 ADINALYTERGIVT
+115 ADINAIYTERGIVT
-129 GIATLPEQDAKGGI
+129 GIATLPDQDAKGGI
-143 VRIKLTEGRLQKT
+143 VRVKLTEGRLQQT
-156 TIEGNKQTRPDYIL
+156 TIEGNKQTRTDYIL

-264 GVRSDGNLNGNVA
+264 GVRADGNLNGNAA

-287 RAGVSYT
+287 RVGVSYT

-320 FSQPVWVTQ
+320 FSQPIWVTQ
-329 NWLVLLNA
+329 NWLILLNA

-351 AVTQDHYDK
+351 SVTDDHYDK

-380 AVNYIAWQDHVLG
+380 AVNYITWHDYVLG

-404 MFATSAAGACKF
+404 LIATSAAGPQNFSANVLASWQYTQEKLLPGDQIF
-416 QHQRAGELAV
+416 SIGGPTTVRGYPSNSASGDSGYYFNAELHYNWSSWLKGFDTYIFTDWGAVYSTFPGITELASV
-426 HTGKAAAGRP
+426 GVGFSWTYASFMTFEANYATPLKMAVSTQNHYEAYGRVIFRPLLMFQKQESPAPVAAAAGKSR
-436 DLLDRWSHHRARLS
+436 S
-450 LQLGVRR
+450 
-457 QRLLFQRRAALQ
+457 
-469 LVAMAP
+469 
-475 GFRHLHLHRLGGGV
+475 
-489 LDVSGNHR
+489 
-497 TGLGRRRLLLDL
+497 
-509 RLVHDVRGELRDA
+509 
-522 AEDGRLDPA
+522 
-531 PLRGLWPR
+531 
-539 HFPAVVDVPE
+539 
-549 AGKPRAGCG
+549 
-558 RGRQEQV
+558 
-565 VGRMGYA
+565 
-572 LNAAV
+572 

>member
-1 MRIWGAALGL
+1 MRILRAALGA
-11 GLAASCIA
+11 GLAACCIA
-19 PARAQIPSINP
+19 SSRAQVPSINP

-51 KLNGPAVIGGEREK
+51 KLSGPAVIGGEREK

-75 FRLHKVEFDASKF
+75 FRLRKVEFDQSKF

-95 EIAKKYVGKNV
+95 EIASKYIGKNV

-115 ADINALYTERGIVT
+115 ADINAIYTARGIVT
-129 GIATLPEQDAKGGI
+129 GIATLPDQDAKGGI
-143 VRIKLTEGRLQKT
+143 VKIKLTEGRLQKT
-156 TIEGNKQTRPDYIL
+156 SIEGNKQTRTDYIL
-170 QRVKEPEGEVLDVP
+170 QRVGKPEGEVLDVP

-190 IWFNRT
+190 TWFNRT

-214 DLQFAVIEPPVDT
+214 DLQFAVIEPPIDT

-277 YSIPVNPWGG
+277 YSIPVNVWGG

-294 EGKIKIIQGPFV
+294 EGKIKIVQGPFV

-320 FSQPVWVTQ
+320 FSQPLWVTQ
-329 NWLVLLNA
+329 DWLVLFNA

-351 AVTQDHYDK
+351 DVTNDHYDK
-360 ATAGLSVTN
+360 ATAGVSVTK

-380 AVNYIAWQDHVLG
+380 AVNYVAWQDHVLG

-404 MFATSAAGACKF
+404 LLASSTAGPANFSTNVLASWQYTQEKLLPGDQIFSIGGPTTVRGYPSNSASGDSGYYFNAELHYNWSQWLRGFDTYIFTDWGAVYSTF
-416 QHQRAGELAV
+416 PGITELASV
-426 HTGKAAAGRP
+426 GVGFSWTYASFMTFEANYATPLKMAVSTQNHYEAYGRVIFRP
-436 DLLDRWSHHRARLS
+436 LLM
-450 LQLGVRR
+450 
-457 QRLLFQRRAALQ
+457 FQKQ
-469 LVAMAP
+469 E
-475 GFRHLHLHRLGGGV
+475 
-489 LDVSGNHR
+489 S
-497 TGLGRRRLLLDL
+497 
-509 RLVHDVRGELRDA
+509 
-522 AEDGRLDPA
+522 PA
-531 PLRGLWPR
+531 P
-539 HFPAVVDVPE
+539 V
-549 AGKPRAGCG
+549 
-558 RGRQEQV
+558 
-565 VGRMGYA
+565 
-572 LNAAV
+572 AAVADRSKS